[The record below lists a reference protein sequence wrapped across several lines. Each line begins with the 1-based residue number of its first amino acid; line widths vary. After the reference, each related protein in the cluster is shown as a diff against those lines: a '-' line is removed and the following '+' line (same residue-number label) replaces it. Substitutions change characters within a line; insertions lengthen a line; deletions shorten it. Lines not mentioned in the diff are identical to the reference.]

1 MPYSKPLN
9 LLDLSFVLMET
20 RQTPMHVAGLQ
31 TFVPPPDAPRD
42 YPRQV
47 YEYLRSFPVTA
58 APFNYRLRG
67 MGPGRLLP
75 AFEEV
80 EKVDLDYH
88 LRHSALPYPGGERE
102 LGVLVSR
109 LHSNPMD
116 FDRPL
121 WEIHLIEGLHGGRF
135 AMYGKLHHSL
145 ADGVSGVGLLNFS
158 TDRTSSHTPP
168 IWAAERPSKRRGGG
182 AGHGAFGLL
191 PSALLAQARALPS
204 LLQGL
209 AGSAKAALG
218 LKDNPDFTSLAETPR
233 TIFNANVTPQRR
245 VATQATS
252 LARMKAIGTAA
263 GGSVND
269 VLLAACAGAL
279 RRYLIEIDKLP
290 RKSLVCSVPVALAR
304 DTSESGGN
312 AISFANVRLGTD
324 VEDVRERFELIRRSS
339 VAGRDYL
346 KQMTHT
352 ALIDYTVLISSPQML
367 TRVPG
372 IGARVPPIYNV
383 IISNVPGPRG
393 KLYFLGAEM
402 EAYYPISALAHG
414 QALNITV
421 MSYAGGL
428 YFGFTACADRV
439 PSVQRLAVYTGEAL
453 DELEAAFAKS
463 AATAKGKAKKTAVR
477 RKSTAS
483 GRRAKTAT
491 RSAGPGKVAKTAN
504 TPKSRKTAKV
514 AKPSGAQAASP
525 AVRARRRVAAS
536 S

>member
-1 MPYSKPLN
+1 MPYRKPLN

-67 MGPGRLLP
+67 IGPGRLLP
-75 AFEEV
+75 SFEEV

-158 TDRTSSHTPP
+158 TDPKSSHTPP
-168 IWAAERPSKRRGGG
+168 IWAAERPSRRRGGA
-182 AGHGAFGLL
+182 AGQGAFGVL

-252 LARMKAIGTAA
+252 LARMKAIGAAA

-304 DTSESGGN
+304 DASEAGGN

-324 VEDVRERFELIRRSS
+324 VEDVRERFDLIRRSS
-339 VAGRDYL
+339 VAGREYL

-453 DELEAAFAKS
+453 DELEAVFGKGTAAAGAKPK
-463 AATAKGKAKKTAVR
+463 TGRKAKPTR
-477 RKSTAS
+477 RKSALATHVKTIPSASKSARTA
-483 GRRAKTAT
+483 
-491 RSAGPGKVAKTAN
+491 
-504 TPKSRKTAKV
+504 KSAKV
-514 AKPSGAQAASP
+514 AKQSKGAAAERSPRARSGA
-525 AVRARRRVAAS
+525 VAAK
-536 S
+536 

>member
-1 MPYSKPLN
+1 MATVKPLN
-9 LLDLSFVLMET
+9 LLDLSFVLMES

-31 TFVPPPDAPRD
+31 TFMPPAGAPRD
-42 YPRQV
+42 FPRQV

-58 APFNYRLRG
+58 PPFNYRLRG
-67 MGPGRLLP
+67 AGPGRLLP

-116 FDRPL
+116 MDRPL
-121 WEIHLIEGLHGGRF
+121 WEIHLIEGLRGGRF

-158 TDRTSSHTPP
+158 EDPGKSRTPP
-168 IWAAERPSKRRGGG
+168 IWAQERARRLRSG
-182 AGHGAFGLL
+182 AARYGAFGVL
-191 PSALLAQARALPS
+191 PRVIIDQAKALPS
-204 LLQGL
+204 LLRGL
-209 AGSAKAALG
+209 AGSASAALG
-218 LKDNPDFTSLAETPR
+218 MKSDPDFTSLAEAPR
-233 TIFNANVTPQRR
+233 TIFNSNVTPQRR

-252 LARMKAIGTAA
+252 LARMKKIGVAA

-269 VLLAACAGAL
+269 VLLAACSGAL
-279 RRYLIEIDKLP
+279 RRYLAEIDQLP
-290 RKSLVCSVPVALAR
+290 KKSLIASIPVALQR
-304 DTSESGGN
+304 DASQAGGN
-312 AISFANVRLGTD
+312 AISFANVRMGTD
-324 VEDVRERFELIRRSS
+324 IEDVRERFDLIRRSS
-339 VAGRDYL
+339 AAGRAYL
-346 KQMTHT
+346 KQMSDT

-367 TRVPG
+367 TRLPG
-372 IGARVPPIYNV
+372 FGARVPPIYNV

-428 YFGFTACADRV
+428 YFGFTACHDRV

-453 DELEAAFAKS
+453 DELEAVFGGRGGRPR
-463 AATAKGKAKKTAVR
+463 ATASRSRTGPAGRRPAAVR
-477 RKSTAS
+477 KPRK
-483 GRRAKTAT
+483 RA
-491 RSAGPGKVAKTAN
+491 AKA
-504 TPKSRKTAKV
+504 P
-514 AKPSGAQAASP
+514 AAR
-525 AVRARRRVAAS
+525 AAARRR
-536 S
+536 